1 MLKRLDKN
9 NFESEIKTGL
19 KLVEFFAPWCDYC
32 QQQAPVL
39 KEMDKIWIGQVNS
52 DLSSDLIEKYR
63 INSYPSFI
71 LFKDGKEIDRFSGL
85 HSKFDIMNIIL
96 KYI

>member
-1 MLKRLDKN
+1 MIKILDKN
-9 NFESEIKTGL
+9 NFVTEIKTGL
-19 KLVEFFAPWCDYC
+19 KLVEFFAPWCGYC
-32 QQQAPVL
+32 HKQAPIL
-39 KEMDKIWIGQVNS
+39 EEMDKIWIGQVNS
-52 DLSSDLIEKYR
+52 DLSSDLIAKYR